1 MNEKVVDTSEVLGLL
16 SLVQKGMTEL
26 AQLDLDLKNGKRATM
41 SLTDYVSE
49 NVEPLVYLLNTIEDK
64 IFELE

>member
-26 AQLDLDLKNGKRATM
+26 AQLDLDLKNGKCATM